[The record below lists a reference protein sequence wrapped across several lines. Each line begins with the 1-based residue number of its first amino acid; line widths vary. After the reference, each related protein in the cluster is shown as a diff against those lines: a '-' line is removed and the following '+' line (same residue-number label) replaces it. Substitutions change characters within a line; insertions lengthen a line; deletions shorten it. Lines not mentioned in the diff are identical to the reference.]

1 MKIRVAACQQNL
13 QEPLSETAV
22 AELKSFQPN
31 FVCLPEHYPLA
42 AEIRNLQQAAD
53 RFAERKQYLSDV
65 SRTLQT
71 IVVGGTLTEP
81 TSDGYYNTCYVFD
94 RGQEVGSYRKVNPTS
109 REESAGTL
117 RGSEFKIFELAGLRV
132 GVLICADVL
141 FKESFERLAAL
152 HCQLT
157 FVPTASPFRPGE
169 SMHEKYQRDR
179 SIFLEGARK
188 MGCPI
193 IKTCGVGTTFGHPIQ
208 GRSLIATTNDILIRA
223 EPHQEQSSLI
233 LKAEL
238 WITNAN

>member
-1 MKIRVAACQQNL
+1 MKVKVAACQQNL
-13 QEPLSETAV
+13 QEPLTEVTI
-22 AELKSFQPN
+22 AELGSFNPD
-31 FVCLPEHYPLA
+31 FICLPEHYPLA
-42 AEIRNLQQAAD
+42 AEITNLQQAAD
-53 RFAERKQYLSDV
+53 RFAERKKYLSDV
-65 SRTLQT
+65 SRSLQT

-81 TSDGYYNTCYVFD
+81 TADGYYNTCYVFD

-109 REESAGTL
+109 REQSAGTL

-141 FKESFERLAAL
+141 FQESFEHLAAL

-157 FVPTASPFRPGE
+157 FVPTASPYRPNE
-169 SMHEKYQRDR
+169 STSEKYERDR

-188 MGCPI
+188 MSCPI
-193 IKTCGVGTTFGHPIQ
+193 VKTCGVGTTFGHPIQ
-208 GRSLIATTNDILIRA
+208 GRSLITTTDDILIRA

-238 WITNAN
+238 DL

>member
-1 MKIRVAACQQNL
+1 MKVRVAACQQNL
-13 QEPLSETAV
+13 QERLSEITI
-22 AELKSFQPN
+22 AELQSFQPD

-42 AEIRNLQQAAD
+42 AEIRNLQEAAD
-53 RFAERKQYLSDV
+53 RFSERKQYLSDI
-65 SRTLQT
+65 SQTLQS

-81 TSDGYYNTCYVFD
+81 TANGYYNTCYVFD
-94 RGQEVGSYRKVNPTS
+94 RGREVGSYRKVNPTS
-109 REESAGTL
+109 REQSAGTL

-141 FKESFERLAAL
+141 FQESFEQLAAL

-157 FVPTASPFRPGE
+157 FVPTASPHRPGE
-169 SMHEKYQRDR
+169 SMEEKYQRDR

-208 GRSLIATTNDILIRA
+208 GRSLITTTDDILIRA

-238 WITNAN
+238 DASN

>member
-1 MKIRVAACQQNL
+1 MKVRVAACQQNL
-13 QEPLSETAV
+13 QERLSEITIT
-22 AELKSFQPN
+22 ELQSFQPD

-53 RFAERKQYLSDV
+53 RFSERKQYLSDV
-65 SRTLQT
+65 SHTLQT
-71 IVVGGTLTEP
+71 IIVGGTLTEP
-81 TSDGYYNTCYVFD
+81 TADGYYNTCYVFD
-94 RGQEVGSYRKVNPTS
+94 RGREVGSYRKVNPTS
-109 REESAGTL
+109 REQSAGTL

-141 FKESFERLAAL
+141 FQESFEQLAAL
-152 HCQLT
+152 QCQLT
-157 FVPTASPFRPGE
+157 FVPTASPYRPGE
-169 SMHEKYQRDR
+169 STEEKYQRDR

-188 MGCPI
+188 MECPI

-208 GRSLIATTNDILIRA
+208 GRSLITTTDDILIRA

-238 WITNAN
+238 DVSN